1 MGWCE
6 TCRNPRTSAP
16 PDPPQWRTW
25 LERRTPPCPPPP
37 LSPAIVLMSR
47 KVHHYQRERTNRR
60 VATSLNASFTLSDF
74 IAAMHA
80 STFTILLENIIR
92 FGACNAFG
100 CSAVLV
106 QSYIGCTYG
115 VAMSQSISSDFGL
128 SENWKQLVQ
137 SWNIKKSSTQW
148 LKAYGLTGVCARV
161 TKIVTSTLLH
171 ATWSVHNNTIYVNNV
186 KNYDSLNLNLDRAK
200 ESINQPSEHHSI
212 KCNRVLL
219 CYCFKLF
226 VDHMW
231 CFCHVCSLYSLSLFP
246 KAKASRLSGQGRELW
261 NLTSSQNQMGRLL
274 LSRFTKESVSRIL
287 NLHSSCA
294 LHNELLMEVTK
305 RNLLIS
311 HPGSR
316 CHGYQVLGGVNVFI
330 LTCERQHI

>member
-1 MGWCE
+1 MYNCTLNIWDIGMGWCE

-37 LSPAIVLMSR
+37 LSPAIGLMSR
-47 KVHHYQRERTNRR
+47 RVHHYQGERTKRR

-115 VAMSQSISSDFGL
+115 VAMSQSISSDIGP

-137 SWNIKKSSTQW
+137 SNNIKK
-148 LKAYGLTGVCARV
+148 AA
-161 TKIVTSTLLH
+161 
-171 ATWSVHNNTIYVNNV
+171 HNGWRLMHTAWPGYV
-186 KNYDSLNLNLDRAK
+186 L
-200 ESINQPSEHHSI
+200 ESQ
-212 KCNRVLL
+212 K
-219 CYCFKLF
+219 F
-226 VDHMW
+226 
-231 CFCHVCSLYSLSLFP
+231 
-246 KAKASRLSGQGRELW
+246 
-261 NLTSSQNQMGRLL
+261 
-274 LSRFTKESVSRIL
+274 
-287 NLHSSCA
+287 
-294 LHNELLMEVTK
+294 
-305 RNLLIS
+305 
-311 HPGSR
+311 
-316 CHGYQVLGGVNVFI
+316 
-330 LTCERQHI
+330 

>member
-1 MGWCE
+1 MLI
-6 TCRNPRTSAP
+6 TR
-16 PDPPQWRTW
+16 
-25 LERRTPPCPPPP
+25 
-37 LSPAIVLMSR
+37 
-47 KVHHYQRERTNRR
+47 
-60 VATSLNASFTLSDF
+60 
-74 IAAMHA
+74 
-80 STFTILLENIIR
+80 
-92 FGACNAFG
+92 
-100 CSAVLV
+100 
-106 QSYIGCTYG
+106 
-115 VAMSQSISSDFGL
+115 
-128 SENWKQLVQ
+128 
-137 SWNIKKSSTQW
+137 
-148 LKAYGLTGVCARV
+148 LKALVCVRV

-186 KNYDSLNLNLDRAK
+186 KNYDSLNLDRAK

-294 LHNELLMEVTK
+294 LHKELLTELTK
-305 RNLLIS
+305 RNLLVS